1 MVQSVEKFTQKVGAK
16 CCVQSI
22 NQSINLLFAPR
33 IVSFLRVVFI
43 VFSLGIKNGAICFTV
58 ETCFD
63 VLAAYLAVSTRI

>member
-1 MVQSVEKFTQKVGAK
+1 ML
-16 CCVQSI
+16 CSI

-43 VFSLGIKNGAICFTV
+43 VFSLGIKNGAICFTII